1 MIINIQAPALNGLL
15 TEIVE
20 ILNANQSNY
29 VSTID
34 FLKQGILSPA
44 AGIAR
49 LKEKGVVIETIY
61 QTITDGLGKRRK
73 RIACYKIVGVTTI

>member
-15 TEIVE
+15 IEIVE

-34 FLKQGILSPA
+34 FLKQGVLSPA

-49 LKEKGVVIETIY
+49 LKDKGVNTMIILKMNIILILLVEF
-61 QTITDGLGKRRK
+61 
-73 RIACYKIVGVTTI
+73 